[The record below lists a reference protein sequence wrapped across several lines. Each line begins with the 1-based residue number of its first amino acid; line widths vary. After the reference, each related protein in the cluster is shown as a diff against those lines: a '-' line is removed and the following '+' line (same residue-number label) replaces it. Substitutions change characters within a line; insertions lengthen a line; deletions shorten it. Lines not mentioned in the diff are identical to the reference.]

1 MKKEYIAPQSALYAI
16 NLSEKIATGSPG
28 DDISGGSDHVS
39 GSVNIYFTHS
49 DGPCRGYYTGEFEA
63 PVGVINGTWIDYF
76 MELHGMNKP
85 LVLQKCIGASK

>member
-1 MKKEYIAPQSALYAI
+1 MKKEYIAPQSALYEI
-16 NLSEKIATGSPG
+16 NISEKIATGSAG
-28 DDISGGSDHVS
+28 DNIGDDHVS
-39 GSVNIYFTHS
+39 GSVNIYFTH
-49 DGPCRGYYTGEFEA
+49 GEQPCRGYYYGEFDA